1 MPSTGMNDPRS
12 KRPGIWAH
20 LTGFFAAFSAYL
32 RARLQLAGLEA
43 KEAALHYAILI
54 GLLIFGLI
62 LVLFAYFFFCFGLIF
77 AIAALIGTKH
87 AWIWV
92 TFGMA
97 LLHLIG
103 AGVCIVLAKV
113 RLSVPM
119 FTATLEEFRK
129 DQEWLTKESRS

>member
-1 MPSTGMNDPRS
+1 MNDPRS
-12 KRPGIWAH
+12 KKRPGLWAH
-20 LTGFFAAFSAYL
+20 LTGFLAAFSAYL

-43 KEAALHYAILI
+43 KEAALHYGILV

-62 LVLFAYFFFCFGLIF
+62 LLIFGYFFFCFGLIF

-97 LLHLIG
+97 LLHLAAAG
-103 AGVCIVLAKV
+103 AAVVLAKV
-113 RLSVPM
+113 RLSTPM